1 MIKVGSVFWGRWVTF
16 SYQGDI
22 LFIWHH
28 CCSWFGLPGWCSVC
42 KFLHSNVIL
51 FFPLSSYT
59 VLSAAHA
66 ARVGSY
72 VSLLLRR
79 HLYKNYV
86 KFFCMRDLSV
96 LHLFT
101 YSVIYLYHYELI
113 LIILWVTILCY
124 YYFSLILLFDSFFCL
139 LLQSTPVSLDVPP
152 YFVNITRWSWLI
164 WCITV
169 LDIWEFVTI
178 KKKNYC
184 HRHVARALAEQIL
197 KHPMEVHWIS
207 WLLRNMWPK
216 GDEGFWKNE
225 ILIIQISWNCMREMG
240 RQHLKPLVW
249 LQRILYD

>member
-1 MIKVGSVFWGRWVTF
+1 MS
-16 SYQGDI
+16 DI
-22 LFIWHH
+22 LISRGYTIHMTSLLQLIWITWLMQ
-28 CCSWFGLPGWCSVC
+28 CLPSFFTVTS
-42 KFLHSNVIL
+42 FLFSLSLPIL
-51 FFPLSSYT
+51 YCLQPTLQI
-59 VLSAAHA
+59 
-66 ARVGSY
+66 RRI

-79 HLYKNYV
+79 CLYKNYV

-124 YYFSLILLFDSFFCL
+124 YYVLLRLLFDSFFCL

-169 LDIWEFVTI
+169 LAIWEFVTI
-178 KKKNYC
+178 KEKKPNYC

-197 KHPMEVHWIS
+197 KHPVEVHWIS

-216 GDEGFWKNE
+216 GDERFLKKMKFSSYKYHETAW
-225 ILIIQISWNCMREMG
+225 EMG
-240 RQHLKPLVW
+240 DS
-249 LQRILYD
+249 I

>member
-1 MIKVGSVFWGRWVTF
+1 MFVCLCVSGVLAVTELGVR
-16 SYQGDI
+16 Y
-22 LFIWHH
+22 
-28 CCSWFGLPGWCSVC
+28 SVC

-113 LIILWVTILCY
+113 LIIL
-124 YYFSLILLFDSFFCL
+124 
-139 LLQSTPVSLDVPP
+139 
-152 YFVNITRWSWLI
+152 
-164 WCITV
+164 
-169 LDIWEFVTI
+169 
-178 KKKNYC
+178 
-184 HRHVARALAEQIL
+184 
-197 KHPMEVHWIS
+197 
-207 WLLRNMWPK
+207 
-216 GDEGFWKNE
+216 
-225 ILIIQISWNCMREMG
+225 
-240 RQHLKPLVW
+240 
-249 LQRILYD
+249 